1 MKIRKN
7 KQNVATGLEMPE
19 LYVLRDMSRL
29 PKQTKSAQTAL
40 QNACVTDVALKALSI
55 HADASGGVAIT
66 LNPWPVKP
74 MDKARAHGARGC
86 RFEFCNS
93 HSRSQCLQTHIIR
106 LYLKRP
112 CRNSPTRQKLSMPQI
127 CILALE
133 ASTRVRNDDTG
144 RHGQCVHMQYTTK
157 SLAPTA

>member
-29 PKQTKSAQTAL
+29 PKQMKSAQTAL
-40 QNACVTDVALKALSI
+40 RNACVTDVALQALSI

-74 MDKARAHGARGC
+74 WTKHGPMEQGGAGSN
-86 RFEFCNS
+86 FAV
-93 HSRSQCLQTHIIR
+93 IIR
-106 LYLKRP
+106 G
-112 CRNSPTRQKLSMPQI
+112 RNSFKRI
-127 CILALE
+127 
-133 ASTRVRNDDTG
+133 
-144 RHGQCVHMQYTTK
+144 
-157 SLAPTA
+157 